1 MTEHRPFR
9 FDEHHVVLRLGEGE
23 VLGRDLPG
31 EAHRDGNLVSWDPG
45 VDGLLAGA
53 GTMRRSSSH
62 KGERHLGGD
71 ELVWC
76 TAGSMRVVL
85 QHDDGDEAITVEAG
99 EAFFVPRGVWH
110 HIEVDDEAHFAFFGG
125 GRTEIRLADA

>member
-1 MTEHRPFR
+1 MTAMPDSLSDADEQPMTEHRPFR

-62 KGERHLGGD
+62 KGNADFAPGRRCGIQSMAKEP
-71 ELVWC
+71 C
-76 TAGSMRVVL
+76 TSAKEKAKRPSLRYN
-85 QHDDGDEAITVEAG
+85 
-99 EAFFVPRGVWH
+99 F
-110 HIEVDDEAHFAFFGG
+110 
-125 GRTEIRLADA
+125 LASG